1 MNGIESIAAERQRQ
15 IDKEGWTTEHDD
27 RHTDGS
33 IADAAACYAN
43 PMALSIDGFGLE
55 INEPDEETEKLEAQV
70 PLGWPAS
77 WSFHWWKPKSRR
89 ENLVR
94 AGALIAAEIDRL
106 DRINIPSNKYI
117 AGRTLETWKEL
128 ARQDDCL
135 DHMVPSD
142 LRELLAAIPS

>member
-15 IDKEGWTTEHDD
+15 IDSEGWTTEHDD
-27 RHTDGS
+27 QHTDGS

-55 INEPDEETEKLEAQV
+55 ISEPDEETDELEAQV

-77 WSFHWWKPKSRR
+77 WSFHWWKPKTRR

-106 DRINIPSNKYI
+106 DRADETNNSN
-117 AGRTLETWKEL
+117 
-128 ARQDDCL
+128 
-135 DHMVPSD
+135 
-142 LRELLAAIPS
+142 